1 MDRTEA
7 YLIDE
12 YGIGRAEAF
21 RLGIGRAIDQL
32 QAFPGSAATDEQRDH
47 RKLVVGPYVIT
58 YRLKDGAVL
67 ILRVLHARQDRS
79 RLR

>member
-12 YGIGRAEAF
+12 YGIGRAKAF
-21 RLGIGRAIDQL
+21 RLSVGRAIDQL
-32 QAFPGSAATDEQRDH
+32 QAFPGSAASEGERDY
-47 RKLVVGPYVIT
+47 RKLVVGSYVIT
-58 YRLKDGAVL
+58 YRLKGDAVL